1 MEELHGILTS
11 YEMRI
16 EHDNPT
22 RASRKEATFKASK
35 KKTEECKTSDCSDS
49 KLDEEEANFVRKLKS
64 RYKGKLAFKCFSC
77 GKLGHFAHKCP
88 YAKNGN
94 NNVKEDSSFKKYNG
108 GKTEK
113 KKKFYRQKENLY
125 TNEDNNSSDD
135 SDSETNE
142 IVFMGL
148 ETQTDGKTVSTEEDD
163 PNKEV
168 EVDFEAKFFCTIEEI
183 VRLEERNRT

>member
-1 MEELHGILTS
+1 MTKYDTLPINSLMQKMEITMWKKILV
-11 YEMRI
+11 
-16 EHDNPT
+16 
-22 RASRKEATFKASK
+22 SRSTTEGRLKRRKSSIDK
-35 KKTEECKTSDCSDS
+35 K
-49 KLDEEEANFVRKLKS
+49 
-64 RYKGKLAFKCFSC
+64 
-77 GKLGHFAHKCP
+77 
-88 YAKNGN
+88 
-94 NNVKEDSSFKKYNG
+94 
-108 GKTEK
+108 
-113 KKKFYRQKENLY
+113 NLY